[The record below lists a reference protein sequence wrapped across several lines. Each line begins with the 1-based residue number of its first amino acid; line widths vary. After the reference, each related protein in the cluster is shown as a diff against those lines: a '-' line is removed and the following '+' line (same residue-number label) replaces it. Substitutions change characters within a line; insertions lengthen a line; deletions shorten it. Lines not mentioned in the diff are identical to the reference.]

1 MHRCIGAIAQAV
13 AAHDDL
19 GCSLGIKSSGI
30 DVAVHRRLAGDP
42 RSRIWKISLKTA
54 YSELH
59 RSHDPQ
65 FFLVRGVVK
74 RTTEQPERA
83 DRLLAGVKA
92 GGHPLIAPQE
102 FGQGPRARV
111 HTADYLAF
119 LAEAWDEWVAL
130 GDSGPE
136 MIANIHPVRHAATY
150 PTHITG
156 RLGWHTADT
165 ACPIGPGTWKG
176 ACAATDVAVTATQLV
191 LDGERASYALCR
203 PPGHHAF
210 ADMAGGFCFLNNSAI
225 AAAHLRQVHERVAIL
240 DVDVH
245 HGNGTQGIF
254 YERGDVLTISIHADP
269 ARFYPFVWGHAHERG
284 AGAGLGANL
293 NIPLP
298 LGTGDD
304 GFIAALARA
313 KSMLAAFAPGA
324 LVVALGLDASEHD
337 PLAGLAVTTD
347 GFRRI
352 GAAIAE
358 LGLPTVFVQEGG
370 YLSDILGANLT
381 AVLGGFEQNC

>member
-1 MHRCIGAIAQAV
+1 MKAV
-13 AAHDDL
+13 
-19 GCSLGIKSSGI
+19 
-30 DVAVHRRLAGDP
+30 
-42 RSRIWKISLKTA
+42 
-54 YSELH
+54 YSEAH

-65 FFLVRGVVK
+65 FFLVRGVVT

-92 GGHPLIAPQE
+92 GGHALVAPQA

-111 HTADYLAF
+111 HSADYLSF
-119 LAEAWDEWVAL
+119 LARAWDEWVAL
-130 GDSGPE
+130 GDCGPE
-136 MIANIHPVRHAATY
+136 MIANIHPVRYGATY
-150 PTHITG
+150 PTHIIG

-165 ACPIGPGTWKG
+165 ACPIGPGTWAG
-176 ACAATDVAVTATQLV
+176 ACAATDVAVTAAQLV
-191 LDGERASYALCR
+191 MDGERASYALCR

-225 AAAHLRQVHERVAIL
+225 AAAHLRQAHERVAIL

-254 YERGDVLTISIHADP
+254 YQRGDVLTISIHADP
-269 ARFYPFVWGHAHERG
+269 ARFYPFVWGHAHEIG
-284 AGAGLGANL
+284 AGAGRGANL

-313 KSMLAAFAPGA
+313 KAALAAFAPGA

-347 GFRRI
+347 GFHRI
-352 GAAIAE
+352 GAAIAA
-358 LGLPTVFVQEGG
+358 LGLPTVLVQEGG
-370 YLSDILGANLT
+370 YLSDVLGVNLT
-381 AVLGGFEQNC
+381 AALGGFEQNC

>member
-1 MHRCIGAIAQAV
+1 VKAV
-13 AAHDDL
+13 Y
-19 GCSLGIKSSGI
+19 
-30 DVAVHRRLAGDP
+30 
-42 RSRIWKISLKTA
+42 T
-54 YSELH
+54 ELH

-65 FFLVRGVVK
+65 FFLVRGVVR

-83 DRLLAGVKA
+83 DRLLAGLQA
-92 GGHPLIAPQE
+92 GKHQLVEPTM

-111 HTADYLAF
+111 HSAEYLRF
-119 LAEAWDEWVAL
+119 LEEAWDAWTAL
-130 GDSGPE
+130 GDSGSE
-136 MIANIHPVRHAATY
+136 MIGNLHPVRYGATY
-150 PTHITG
+150 PTHIVG

-165 ACPIGPGTWKG
+165 AAPIGKGTYAA
-176 ACAATDVAVTATQLV
+176 ACAATDVATTAAQLV
-191 LDGERASYALCR
+191 IDGEDAAYALCR

-210 ADMAGGFCFLNNSAI
+210 ADMAGGFCFFNNSAV
-225 AAAHLRQVHERVAIL
+225 AAAHLRQHHERVAIL

-254 YERGDVLTISIHADP
+254 YERSDVLTVSIHADP
-269 ARFYPFVWGHAHERG
+269 IAFYPFVWGYVHERG
-284 AGAGLGANL
+284 EGPGLGANL

-304 GFIAALARA
+304 GYLQAMENAAKTIR
-313 KSMLAAFAPGA
+313 AFAPTA

-337 PLAGLAVTTD
+337 PLAGLAVTTA

-352 GAAIAE
+352 GIA
-358 LGLPTVFVQEGG
+358 LARLCLPTVLVQEGG

-381 AVLGGFEQNC
+381 SVLAGFEEAR

>member
-1 MHRCIGAIAQAV
+1 LKAV
-13 AAHDDL
+13 
-19 GCSLGIKSSGI
+19 
-30 DVAVHRRLAGDP
+30 
-42 RSRIWKISLKTA
+42 

-65 FFLVRGVVK
+65 FFLVRGVVQ

-83 DRLLAGVKA
+83 DRLLAGVRA
-92 GGHPLIAPQE
+92 GGHTLIEPTE

-111 HTADYLAF
+111 HSADYLRF
-119 LAEAWDEWVAL
+119 LADAWDEWVAL
-130 GDSGPE
+130 GDAGSE

-150 PTHITG
+150 PTHIVG
-156 RLGWHTADT
+156 QLGWHTSDT

-176 ACAATDVAVTATQLV
+176 ACAATDVAVTAAQLV
-191 LDGERASYALCR
+191 MDGERASYALCR

-210 ADMAGGFCFLNNSAI
+210 ADAAGGFCFLNNSAI
-225 AAAHLRQVHERVAIL
+225 AAAHLRQMHERVAIL

-254 YERGDVLTISIHADP
+254 YDRADVLTISIHADP
-269 ARFYPFVWGHAHERG
+269 ASFYPFVWGHAHERG
-284 AGAGLGANL
+284 AGRGLGANL

-304 GFIAALARA
+304 GFMAALAQA
-313 KSMLAAFAPGA
+313 KAMIAAYAPGA
-324 LVVALGLDASEHD
+324 LVIALGLDASKDD

-347 GFRRI
+347 GFHRI
-352 GAAIAE
+352 GAAIASI
-358 LGLPTVFVQEGG
+358 GLPTVFVQEGG